1 MTASSEHHNSEAK
14 EKLLAWIE
22 RDRERLISFLSQ
34 LGRARSPKPPGHT
47 RAAATEVQA
56 LLNAEGLDHRVIS
69 PHPEMPNLVASFEGH
84 DPGRDLGLNGHID
97 VLPSGDPANWT
108 HGPWSGAIAEGSV
121 WGRGSVDMKCG
132 TTASI

>member
-1 MTASSEHHNSEAK
+1 MTARSENHRAETK
-14 EKLLAWIE
+14 ETLLAWIG

-34 LGRARSPKPPGHT
+34 LVRAASPNPPGDT

-84 DPGRDLGLNGHID
+84 EPGRHLVLNGHID
-97 VLPSGDPANWT
+97 VFRRAIRQTGPMGRGAVRSPRVPSGA
-108 HGPWSGAIAEGSV
+108 GARWI
-121 WGRGSVDMKCG
+121 
-132 TTASI
+132 

>member
-1 MTASSEHHNSEAK
+1 MTASSEHHKSEAK
-14 EKLLAWIE
+14 ETLLAWIE

-34 LGRARSPKPPGHT
+34 LVRAASPNPPGDT

-84 DPGRDLGLNGHID
+84 EPGRHLVLNGHID
-97 VLPSGDPANWT
+97 VFPSGDPANWT
-108 HGPWSGAIAEGSV
+108 YGP
-121 WGRGSVDMKCG
+121 
-132 TTASI
+132 